1 VKRKRSFVHTE
12 REECEETER
21 SVVEEAATKS
31 ESVVVDEEGLPA
43 SMSVG

>member
-1 VKRKRSFVHTE
+1 
-12 REECEETER
+12 
-21 SVVEEAATKS
+21 VVEEAATKS

>member
-1 VKRKRSFVHTE
+1 
-12 REECEETER
+12 
-21 SVVEEAATKS
+21 VEEAATKS